1 MQGSSRSRLVG
12 RSTRQASPSSASHAS
27 QASVVSQAFATS
39 ETERGRRAVG
49 CASSCIVVHQRIM
62 LKAQPGQRARTE
74 SGLRTSIFSLSR
86 DLGIPAD
93 RAAALEHPLA
103 LPAGSERQLRRLNST
118 GTQQRVAPGSRNA
131 FRGAHYQS
139 VLYVVAGHQ
148 RLVLGIRRCVYST
161 SLHCGLSPTSA
172 CKQTTRPANKQSS
185 ACKAE
190 RTEYMS
196 KHARMNWVPCNCLPQ
211 AAGQHGQHGLRSRG
225 MQAGVSV

>member
-62 LKAQPGQRARTE
+62 PKAQPGQRARTE
-74 SGLRTSIFSLSR
+74 SGLRTFIFSLSR

-93 RAAALEHPLA
+93 RAAALEHSLA
-103 LPAGSERQLRRLNST
+103 LPAKQKPARRLNST

-148 RLVLGIRRCVYST
+148 RVVLGIRRCVYST
-161 SLHCGLSPTSA
+161 SLHCGLFPTSA

>member
-1 MQGSSRSRLVG
+1 MCRKVVI
-12 RSTRQASPSSASHAS
+12 QA
-27 QASVVSQAFATS
+27 
-39 ETERGRRAVG
+39 
-49 CASSCIVVHQRIM
+49 
-62 LKAQPGQRARTE
+62 
-74 SGLRTSIFSLSR
+74 IFS
-86 DLGIPAD
+86 
-93 RAAALEHPLA
+93 LEHPLA

-139 VLYVVAGHQ
+139 VLYVVTGHQ

-196 KHARMNWVPCNCLPQ
+196 KHARMNWVPCNCLPPSCRPTRPTRPTRL
-211 AAGQHGQHGLRSRG
+211 AITRNASRCI
-225 MQAGVSV
+225 GVNSGGNDASGVI